1 MNIKDRLTKA
11 KVFIM
16 LYEPWFGQLA
26 SYLVFY
32 PSKEVQTMAVSIKGE
47 VFFNEDWV
55 SSLTD
60 KELSGVICHEILH
73 LAYQHLARLGN
84 RDPQLFNIAGDIK
97 VNEEIVFNGDKFR
110 LPKEAIIP
118 YGNSVTIGDVK
129 IHNIDEKSSEE
140 IYDEVIRR
148 TKKQDFVAMD
158 SFVRHNI
165 DSDEERK
172 IIKDWQEK
180 INIANETNK
189 STGNIPAGVLRELEK
204 MNTPK
209 LSWQQLIRQRL
220 KLISI
225 NKSWNKPN
233 KRMLPWYFAGRSR
246 TKGLSCAV
254 CIDTSGSM
262 GDEELSQILAEI
274 WGMSQQFKE
283 IKFYIMCCDTELT
296 EPFILTT
303 RTKNLLKKIKLEGG
317 GGTSFKPVFNWIKKE
332 SLNLDCL
339 IYFTDLYGDFPE
351 EKPMYN
357 TYWVTQTDNIEVPF
371 GRIIKL
377 KI

>member
-118 YGNSVTIGDVK
+118 YGNSVTIGDIK
-129 IHNIDEKSSEE
+129 INNIDEKSSEE

-189 STGNIPAGVLRELEK
+189 FAGNIPAGVLRELEK

-225 NKSWNKPN
+225 HKSWNKPN

>member
-118 YGNSVTIGDVK
+118 YGNSVTIGDIK
-129 IHNIDEKSSEE
+129 INNIDEKSSEE

-189 STGNIPAGVLRELEK
+189 FAGNIPAGVLRELEK

-225 NKSWNKPN
+225 HKSWNKPN
-233 KRMLPWYFAGRSR
+233 KRMLPWYFAGRSK
-246 TKGLSCAV
+246 TKGLSCAI